1 MYRIMW
7 SMPNGDSG
15 HGEYCLT
22 LEAGQSWIEYLRT
35 KYPDMQHWLDMR
47 VQNVD

>member
-15 HGEYCLT
+15 HGEYCLS
-22 LEAGQSWIEYLRT
+22 LEEGQAWLNYLAR
-35 KYPDMQHWLDMR
+35 KYPDMKHWLDER
-47 VQNVD
+47 V

>member
-7 SMPNGDSG
+7 SMPYGDSG
-15 HGEYCLT
+15 HGEYCLH
-22 LEAGQSWIEYLRT
+22 LEAGQSWIEYLAR
-35 KYPDMQHWLDMR
+35 KYPDMKHWLEKR